1 VVAAGKEE
9 SWKVEERDGA
19 TEASWRRLAG
29 GDGHGR
35 REEGTVLAVR
45 GELAE
50 VLIPRGRQCEGC
62 GSCCVVAGEGHMLA
76 EALNEAGAGVGDR
89 VEVELP
95 FRTSLKAAYILYG
108 LPLVAFLAGLGVA
121 AFVSAVLFDGAFAVP
136 LGLLF
141 GFGFLVLSYL
151 LLARV
156 YAPGTRA
163 SSSYRPVITRV
174 LR

>member
-1 VVAAGKEE
+1 
-9 SWKVEERDGA
+9 
-19 TEASWRRLAG
+19 
-29 GDGHGR
+29 
-35 REEGTVLAVR
+35 
-45 GELAE
+45 
-50 VLIPRGRQCEGC
+50 
-62 GSCCVVAGEGHMLA
+62 MLA